1 MQLSAIMRGLFAT
14 CILLLASGIV
24 SIAQDTLLIHVN
36 GIIKGSDPAIP
47 VSNAMVVNKS
57 TQQGVFAGTGNAFSI
72 QVKKN
77 DTLLIAATGYA
88 MKKICFKDSALKNVY
103 DFTVVLSKLSYEIKT
118 VDIIPPRDLEQ
129 IQKDIETLGFKK
141 EDYILTGVDAFNSPI
156 TFLYQAFS
164 KRERARRDIAEK
176 KNDDRRRN
184 LLKELFRKYVDN
196 SIINLNESQFDA
208 FIDYCGVS
216 DEFLQN
222 SSQYDFIVFIR
233 NRYESY
239 TRFNKK

>member
-1 MQLSAIMRGLFAT
+1 MRSFWVTMVFFLLGLVA
-14 CILLLASGIV
+14 AV
-24 SIAQDTLLIHVN
+24 AQDVPLVRVN
-36 GIIKGSDPAIP
+36 GIIKGDDAAIP
-47 VSNAMVVNKS
+47 VSNAMVVNKG
-57 TQQGVFAGTGNAFSI
+57 TQQGVFAGAGNTFSVQI
-72 QVKKN
+72 KKT
-77 DTLLIAATGYA
+77 DTLLVAATGYA
-88 MKKICFKDSALKNVY
+88 MRRICFKDSVLKEVY
-103 DFTVVLSKLSYEIKT
+103 NITVLLSKLSYEIKT

-164 KRERARRDIAEK
+164 KRERAKRDIAEK
-176 KNDDRRRN
+176 RNDDKRRA

-196 SIINLNESQFDA
+196 NVITLNEEQFDA

-222 SSQYDFIVFIR
+222 SSQYDFIVYVRKKF
-233 NRYESY
+233 ESY
-239 TRFNKK
+239 NRFNKK